1 MGLLI
6 SLIVNGAIVY
16 LVTMFTPNVHVN
28 GFFDAVLV
36 GAVLGLINTFI
47 RPIIATLAM
56 PVTVATLGLFSLVIN
71 GLMVLGTDYLL
82 DGFRVN
88 GFLWAVIFSAV
99 LSAANS
105 VVGIARN

>member
-16 LVTMFTPNVHVN
+16 LVTIFIPNVRVN

-36 GAVLGLINTFI
+36 GAVLGLINAFI

-56 PVTVATLGLFSLVIN
+56 PVTAVTLGLFSLVIN

-82 DGFRVN
+82 DGFQVN
-88 GFLWAVIFSAV
+88 GFLWAVIFSVV
-99 LSAANS
+99 LSATNS

>member
-47 RPIIATLAM
+47 RPIISTLAM
-56 PVTVATLGLFSLVIN
+56 PVTAVTLGLFSLVIN

-82 DGFRVN
+82 DGFQVN